1 MESGYIIFHD
11 LKSLVAFMA
20 DSCMSSHGGMRL
32 VVIDALYCSLP
43 RAMRDLIDDN
53 APPFLVVETEIG
65 LHDRSL
71 LEVGRLPPRNS
82 SLSAMGEFLASR
94 LFQKLLME
102 RKPTILVSASAVHLT
117 QRSEHLAVVTP
128 DGLRSRLM
136 GAMSS

>member
-1 MESGYIIFHD
+1 ME
-11 LKSLVAFMA
+11 FMG
-20 DSCMSSHGGMRL
+20 DSCMSSHGDMSL

-65 LHDRSL
+65 LNDRSL

-94 LFQKLLME
+94 LFRKLLMD
-102 RKPTILVSASAVHLT
+102 RKPTFVVSASAVHLT
-117 QRSEHLAVVTP
+117 QRSEYLAVITP

-136 GAMSS
+136 GAVPS